1 MFNML
6 ENFIFD
12 LQVQYKALLTRLTP
26 NLNTQNSCSALD
38 EINIFWYSNMDAI
51 KMYLHYF
58 VANADSFIFTASTFL
73 DIGDNEQY
81 PFILLGKMHIVDDPL
96 SKYSEVAVKGINGK
110 FSDKLKE
117 QIELTAADNIRILSE
132 YKGRIL
138 ILPLRLLS
146 QNDETQLLF
155 SAGEKAFLSLFNGIN
170 DFKDYFLKCNTIND
184 ILDFARDDIE
194 NVILF
199 TEDDD
204 QSAPFLQRY
213 ESAVKEFNYMFDQN
227 SNDAHKFFFLVYGY
241 IQQSFDVLMS
251 CIEYNCTPYL
261 RNLVSFCYFMLV
273 SENFNDI
280 EILSAIRYKCCIAH
294 LIYRLC
300 SKEILARYSLET
312 VTRVSSELN
321 FQTMLFNSLATAGV
335 SEKNFSPNK
344 IAPSVEQCLQTLYHA
359 LETKREST

>member
-51 KMYLHYF
+51 KIYLHYF
-58 VANADSFIFTASTFL
+58 VANTDSFIFTASTFL

-184 ILDFARDDIE
+184 ILDFAVNGKIKYTLGGADK
-194 NVILF
+194 IL
-199 TEDDD
+199 D
-204 QSAPFLQRY
+204 QIIAVQEAPYVFLRGSDKSRRTLY
-213 ESAVKEFNYMFDQN
+213 SVRL
-227 SNDAHKFFFLVYGY
+227 S
-241 IQQSFDVLMS
+241 SSS
-251 CIEYNCTPYL
+251 C
-261 RNLVSFCYFMLV
+261 
-273 SENFNDI
+273 
-280 EILSAIRYKCCIAH
+280 YKRTGIPKSSH
-294 LIYRLC
+294 LI
-300 SKEILARYSLET
+300 
-312 VTRVSSELN
+312 
-321 FQTMLFNSLATAGV
+321 
-335 SEKNFSPNK
+335 
-344 IAPSVEQCLQTLYHA
+344 A
-359 LETKREST
+359 LV